1 MVAAG
6 AKRSLAHDLS
16 LPSAMRN
23 PLAKSIF
30 RTVAVG
36 IVLTACS
43 NPKPVATD
51 VPASLCATPAS
62 AEAIKIIDTTRQIA
76 PLLTNLGDY
85 QFKISTSSGEAQKFF
100 NQGLNLYYGFNHLE
114 AYRSFREAARL
125 DPSCAMC
132 WWGQA
137 LSLGPNINAPM
148 DASDAGV
155 VYKAVRRAQ
164 ANAAGATSLEQ
175 ALIDAIAKRYVAE
188 APADRSPLDHAYAD
202 AMRGVQKKFPEV
214 DEVTTLTSEA
224 LMDLHPWDYWL
235 RNGQPQ
241 PWTPEI
247 LSLMEKVMKRSP
259 RHPGANH
266 LYIHI
271 NEASSNPGKATP
283 SADLLRDLVPGSGH
297 LVHMPSHIYIRTGRY
312 GDGITAN
319 EKAVA
324 ADEDYISTCRAQGLY
339 PLSYYP
345 HNYHFYWACA
355 QMSGRGQLALAVAR
369 KLVAKT
375 AVEKMGEPDWVTLQH
390 YFVSPWFSMVRFG
403 QWKEL
408 AMETRPADS
417 LSYALAVWHYAN
429 GMAAVKTNKLDV
441 ATTHLDALRKIHA
454 QPELGSQKIW
464 GFNSFADVISIAG
477 NVLEGE
483 YLSATGKHAEAIAV
497 LRKALTTEDGLLYQE
512 PPDWYYPVRETLG
525 NVFMKAGK
533 FPEAEQAFREDLAV
547 YPENGWS
554 LGGLY
559 RALKAQE
566 RNKEAEEVRVR
577 FEKAFSEADENLKGK
592 SGLLA
597 LN

>member
-1 MVAAG
+1 MHKYLMLLAAVL
-6 AKRSLAHDLS
+6 LA
-16 LPSAMRN
+16 
-23 PLAKSIF
+23 
-30 RTVAVG
+30 
-36 IVLTACS
+36 ACGKQTKVS
-43 NPKPVATD
+43 NEL
-51 VPASLCATPAS
+51 PASLCATPAS
-62 AEAIKIIDTTRQIA
+62 AAALKVMDTTRQIA

-85 QFKISTSSGEAQKFF
+85 GMKITTSSEEAQKFF

-148 DASDAGV
+148 DPSDAGM

-164 ANAAGATSLEQ
+164 VNAAGATPLEKG
-175 ALIDAIAKRYVAE
+175 LIAAIAKRYVAE
-188 APADRSPLDHAYAD
+188 APADRSPLDQAYAD
-202 AMRGVQKKFPEV
+202 AMRSLQVAFPEV

-235 RNGQPQ
+235 RDGKPQ

-247 LSLMEKVMKRSP
+247 LALMEKVMTRST

-312 GDGITAN
+312 ADGIKAN
-319 EKAVA
+319 EKAVL
-324 ADEDYISTCRAQGLY
+324 ADEDYISTCRAQGIY

-355 QMSGRGQLALAVAR
+355 QMSGRGKLALEVAR

-375 AVEKMGEPDWVTLQH
+375 AVDKMGEADWLTLQH
-390 YFVSPWFSMVRFG
+390 YYVSPWYTMVRFE
-403 QWKEL
+403 QWDQL
-408 AMETRPADS
+408 RAETPPADS
-417 LSYALAVWHYAN
+417 LKYVSAIWHYAH
-429 GMAAVKTNKLDV
+429 GMMAVKTGKQAE
-441 ATTHLDALRKIHA
+441 ATKHLDDLRRIG
-454 QPELGSQKIW
+454 ELPDLNNQKIW
-464 GFNSFADVISIAG
+464 GFNSFADIIGIAG

-483 YLSATGKHAEAIAV
+483 YLAAGGKYPDAIAV
-497 LRKALTTEDGLLYQE
+497 LEKAMTAEDGLLYQE

-525 NVFMKAGK
+525 NVMLKAGK
-533 FPEAEQAFREDLAV
+533 FAEAEAMFRADLKM

-559 RALKAQE
+559 RALKS
-566 RNKEAEEVRVR
+566 RGKNKEAEEVRLR
-577 FEKAFSEADENLKGK
+577 FEKAFADADENLKTGR
-592 SGLLA
+592 GQLA